1 MQRISLVERAVARD
15 LRGAR
20 IIALVQIGYEEHP
33 RKDESLHFYKEWSF
47 IVAWER
53 SDQCGTHRVQV
64 NNDEESMCISGVYD
78 LKREEALLNFIERSQ
93 INTMAH
99 SH

>member
-1 MQRISLVERAVARD
+1 MQRISLVERAITRD
-15 LRGAR
+15 LRGAQV
-20 IIALVQIGYEEHP
+20 IALVQIGYDEHP
-33 RKDESLHFYKEWSF
+33 REGKGFYEEWSF

-53 SDQCGTHRVQV
+53 EDQFGTHRVQV
-64 NNDEESMCISGVYD
+64 NNDGESMCISGVYD
-78 LKREEALLNFIERSQ
+78 IVKREDALLDFIERSQ